1 MQTIPDGME
10 LLKIG
15 EEQEEL
21 TQHYNNVKLDLC
33 TYFKYLS
40 TFDILKKI
48 AMSAIASVK

>member
-15 EEQEEL
+15 EQEDL

-33 TYFKYLS
+33 ILHWYILL
-40 TFDILKKI
+40 TFKKI

>member
-1 MQTIPDGME
+1 MMQTIPDGIE

-15 EEQEEL
+15 EQEEL

-33 TYFKYLS
+33 ILLWYFWH
-40 TFDILKKI
+40 LKKI